1 MLRFANVKRKKTCLK
16 VLKKEK
22 ENQFGEGNPYS
33 GSSILWGLIDGRR
46 NSLYVYRHRH
56 LIAELAEEDN

>member
-22 ENQFGEGNPYS
+22 ENQFEEGDTYS

-46 NSLYVYRHRH
+46 NTLYVYRIRH
-56 LIAELAEEDN
+56 LIAELVEEDV